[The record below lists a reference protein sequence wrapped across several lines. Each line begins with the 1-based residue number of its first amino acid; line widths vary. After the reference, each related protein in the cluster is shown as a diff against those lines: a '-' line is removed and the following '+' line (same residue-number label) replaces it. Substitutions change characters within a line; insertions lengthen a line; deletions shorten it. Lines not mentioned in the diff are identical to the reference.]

1 MKEKPTVGSP
11 FVGSYFLTPSLR
23 RRRILMYISLFTI
36 AVPVNYTGDLW
47 ELFEAITY
55 TDCTIK
61 YVVTWDTLI
70 S

>member
-1 MKEKPTVGSP
+1 
-11 FVGSYFLTPSLR
+11 
-23 RRRILMYISLFTI
+23 MYISLFTI